1 MSSYLN
7 IYLKTRKKE
16 NVDSKY
22 ILFLTY
28 SRNSEIYQRV
38 NEAGNFYSAN
48 GTKTQLT
55 TDILSNI
62 IDEVNRELVDSKD
75 TLNTYREFKST
86 DIESILSLKK
96 YIKDLTIT
104 IHKLSVLLD
113 IAYECSYE
121 YTDCEGLYC
130 FID

>member
-16 NVDSKY
+16 NIDSKY

-28 SRNSEIYQRV
+28 SRNSELYQRV
-38 NEAGNFYSAN
+38 NEAGNFYSEN

-62 IDEVNRELVDSKD
+62 IDEVNSFLRVA
-75 TLNTYREFKST
+75 FFVA
-86 DIESILSLKK
+86 II
-96 YIKDLTIT
+96 
-104 IHKLSVLLD
+104 
-113 IAYECSYE
+113 
-121 YTDCEGLYC
+121 
-130 FID
+130 